1 MHPYLSSQHFARQ
14 SEPKTTTDDIN
25 SAVDVDVDAFC
36 SDDVRDNFVD
46 LAASLSICCGVS
58 PPNNSASEDDSSFL
72 QNFVSNEH
80 LEREVQ
86 LRRLRLASEIGGN
99 TVKDDDDD
107 NENSNNNVYERRHIV
122 LILCDGM
129 GNSILQNTL
138 SGDPSSSSSSSDTS
152 MSSFFMRNNQP
163 SRLRAVFPSTTP
175 AALTTLATA
184 AWPGRHGMPGW
195 NLRDKKGCD
204 FPGSQDAAAS
214 QPVQLLVLSDHIRD
228 ARSGKHA
235 SEMGFESW
243 DDVFL
248 EVPWARKLSSE
259 PEHLK
264 SASEKT
270 KRTQTNN
277 RRRMIYVN
285 AYNGDDYQN
294 WSQGANNE
302 DKRKQS
308 DATDFSAW
316 FIGDDNAQKDGTIP
330 PRSHSTLFET
340 ATIEETA
347 FETLGK
353 PEGSM
358 AAVEYFRQGI
368 NVALGS
374 IAKAEKHGESTFV
387 YLYTAHP
394 DKHMHALGVE
404 HEEVRKVVRGIE
416 GEVERFWR
424 VLGNRETL
432 LSGDYDVDESNSYES
447 SAVDAAVVVTADH
460 GHITVYENDMV
471 ELPKNIL
478 DLLEYACIG
487 VHGKGRH
494 GYLHCRAGLQSQLQ
508 QRWQAN
514 SELSENFLLLTIEET
529 IEHGLFG
536 PGCMRL
542 KVRPRLGDFVAVSL
556 GRKTLVSPSEVE
568 RFKESSCQ
576 CQGAHGSLLPEEMS
590 IPLILLLPD
599 SH

>member
-1 MHPYLSSQHFARQ
+1 M
-14 SEPKTTTDDIN
+14 N
-25 SAVDVDVDAFC
+25 S
-36 SDDVRDNFVD
+36 
-46 LAASLSICCGVS
+46 
-58 PPNNSASEDDSSFL
+58 
-72 QNFVSNEH
+72 
-80 LEREVQ
+80 
-86 LRRLRLASEIGGN
+86 
-99 TVKDDDDD
+99 
-107 NENSNNNVYERRHIV
+107 
-122 LILCDGM
+122 
-129 GNSILQNTL
+129 
-138 SGDPSSSSSSSDTS
+138 
-152 MSSFFMRNNQP
+152 
-163 SRLRAVFPSTTP
+163 
-175 AALTTLATA
+175 
-184 AWPGRHGMPGW
+184 
-195 NLRDKKGCD
+195 
-204 FPGSQDAAAS
+204 
-214 QPVQLLVLSDHIRD
+214 
-228 ARSGKHA
+228 
-235 SEMGFESW
+235 
-243 DDVFL
+243 
-248 EVPWARKLSSE
+248 
-259 PEHLK
+259 
-264 SASEKT
+264 
-270 KRTQTNN
+270 
-277 RRRMIYVN
+277 
-285 AYNGDDYQN
+285 YNGDDYQN
-294 WSQGANNE
+294 WSQGGNE
-302 DKRKQS
+302 GSERKQS

-316 FIGDDNAQKDGTIP
+316 FIGDDNAHKDGTNP

-353 PEGSM
+353 PEGST

-374 IAKAEKHGESTFV
+374 IAKAEKDGESTFV

-432 LSGDYDVDESNSYES
+432 LSGEYDVDESNSNES
-447 SAVDAAVVVTADH
+447 SSVDAAVVVTADH

-471 ELPKNIL
+471 ELPKDIL

-494 GYLHCRAGLQSQLQ
+494 GYLHCRAGLQLQLQ
-508 QRWQAN
+508 RRWQTN
-514 SELSENFLLLTIEET
+514 TELSEHFLLLTIEET

-568 RFKESSCQ
+568 RFKKSSCQ

-590 IPLILLLPD
+590 IPLIMLLPD
-599 SH
+599 GH